1 MRMGTPFICRVLVE
15 IGPRPGFLTGM
26 LVALPANAPLPAPAA
41 TPSGDRLENGRVLA
55 FASTD
60 LAPGRLGATVV
71 CPDGHKFAVTAMM
84 RHGNTATPAVG
95 IVQVCE
101 ERDGRPVSAR
111 CN

>member
-1 MRMGTPFICRVLVE
+1 MGMPFICRVLVG
-15 IGPRPGFLTGM
+15 IGPRPGFLTGI
-26 LVALPANAPLPAPAA
+26 LAALLASAQLPASAA
-41 TPSGDRLENGRVLA
+41 TPFGDRLENDWLLA

-71 CPDGHKFAVTAMM
+71 RPDGHKFAVTAMM

-101 ERDGRPVSAR
+101 EHDGRPVPAT